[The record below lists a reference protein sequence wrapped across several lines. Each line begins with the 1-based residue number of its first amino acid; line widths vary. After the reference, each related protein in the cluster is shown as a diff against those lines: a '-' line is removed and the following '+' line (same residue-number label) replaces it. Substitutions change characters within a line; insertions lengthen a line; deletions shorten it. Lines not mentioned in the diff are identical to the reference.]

1 MRSFSGLLP
10 MVVIAEWSWKPQSPP
25 RRAENPWLTVLT
37 CGVSELP
44 QDRPRPPASRL
55 CRAQQPRH
63 LGWRAGPQL
72 GQGFQVT
79 PRKSLSFSYPHGFTG
94 LSLSHKVG
102 TSRVQPQ
109 DQTSQVSVSQAA
121 RL

>member
-37 CGVSELP
+37 RGVSELP
-44 QDRPRPPASRL
+44 QDSPGL
-55 CRAQQPRH
+55 QQAGSAGHSSSRH
-63 LGWRAGPQL
+63 LGWKAGPQL

-102 TSRVQPQ
+102 TWRVQPQ